1 MTEPKR
7 TRTPKYKNA
16 DDLINNCL
24 IQGSDLCFVWPYGEE
39 SAHNPP
45 PPVLSPVSHLTMK
58 LNTNSVARILFTL
71 CRYVPASKR
80 LVKWCTTPSCVNPY
94 HHTETT
100 KMVQLR
106 WELSSIEG
114 KAGRF
119 FTDLTPAQEK
129 IRHVLPSRELI
140 DELQPIELGVL
151 KLLQESAMQAGHD
164 AKGLPANLR
173 QDKIIPNAHNTPPAP
188 SDTDFKPV
196 LRMKNMIYKPSVT
209 PEEEAAQKAEI
220 DKQAEDF
227 FGENNI
233 FKQIEER
240 KKRLL
245 QKSMQEWDM
254 PAN

>member
-24 IQGSDLCFVWPYGEE
+24 IHGSDLCFVWPYGEE

-45 PPVLSPVSHLTMK
+45 PPVLSPASYLTMR

-129 IRHVLPSRELI
+129 IRHILPSRELI
-140 DELQPIELGVL
+140 DELQPVELGIL
-151 KLLQESAMQAGHD
+151 KLLQESAMLSGVD
-164 AKGLPANLR
+164 ARGIPPAIRQHKELPTERMNKVKPLLVMTR
-173 QDKIIPNAHNTPPAP
+173 YTPP
-188 SDTDFKPV
+188 KPD
-196 LRMKNMIYKPSVT
+196 VT
-209 PEEEAAQKAEI
+209 PEERAQI
-220 DKQAEDF
+220 DADMEPLWD
-227 FGENNI
+227 GTI
-233 FKQIEER
+233 FRQIEER

-245 QKSMQEWDM
+245 QKAVQDWDL
-254 PAN
+254 PSK